1 MDDIGIVVLLISLFT
16 FFICTP
22 TIAFCCCFN
31 KKENQYQILLS
42 TNENDNKNDNEND
55 NFSMA

>member
-42 TNENDNKNDNEND
+42 TNENDNEND